1 MFNKKRIFV
10 FIVFLL
16 LLFFLMTFG
25 GGRGQNAAI
34 ATRTVTFT
42 DGYNMKDIAK
52 YEVEVGKDAV
62 VPEVPVHVGYVFT
75 GWYDFEN
82 QSVKVTNFKYILED
96 LHVLAKYSRDANGNG
111 IPDEDDDY
119 FTVTFMDSID
129 KVAIKSQRVLTGMGA
144 TAPNAPVHEGYVFTG
159 WDKPY
164 NKVVSDLI
172 INALYDSNVSEY
184 SSYKVEYYTIH
195 NDETSLYDTKSLNAK
210 TDTTVNAEIITIE
223 GYTYDSSNSLN
234 VISGKVTSDNS
245 LVLKV
250 YYNANEY
257 TVIVDP
263 SCEGD
268 KCNQIEE
275 PHEYGDE
282 FELPKLSNSYTLTYD
297 EADEIGE
304 GLDPETVPATL
315 IGYCKSMET
324 CENPIPAGTKVTVKE
339 DVTYYA
345 VWSEEDVTLK
355 TGSGYETQEKIY
367 SFAKW
372 ENGGKQYEAGA
383 TFTLTKNETVTAK
396 YTSVP
401 KQYTVIIEPN
411 CAEGEDCTPTDDP
424 ENPVPTD
431 PVDYGTTIKLPNI
444 ERAYRLTFIENE
456 NVKNQLGYEDYVST
470 LQGYCKNVATCEKTD
485 DTFYNVGDEVT
496 VEEDVTYYAIYDKPV
511 LTAEFGNG
519 ANYSTTTEN
528 GYFTKWTEEEAET
541 SAEVTS
547 PLTLIADK
555 TIYAQ
560 YDKKAKYT
568 ITWKNDDGSVLETD
582 TEVEVGTTPTYD
594 GETPTKAADA
604 QYTYTFNAWSP
615 EVATVTGDAEY
626 TATYTNTTNTYT
638 ITWKNEDGTV
648 LETDTGVA
656 YGTTPTYDGE
666 TPTKAADAQ
675 YTYTFN
681 AWSPEVATV
690 TGDAEYTAT
699 YTNTT
704 NTYTIT
710 WKNEDGT
717 VLETDT
723 GVAYGTTPTYD
734 GETPTKAADAQ
745 YTYTFDTWTPEVT
758 AVTGDAEYTA
768 TYTNTTNTYTVT
780 WKNEDGSVL
789 ETDTGVAYGTT
800 PTYDG
805 ETPTKAADAQYTYTF
820 NAWSPEVA
828 TVTGDAE
835 YTATYTNTTNTYTI
849 TWKNEDGSV
858 LETDTGVAYGTTPTY
873 DGETPTKAADAQY
886 TYAFNAWSPEVTTV
900 TGDAEY
906 TATYNKTAIEYTITY
921 VLNGGTNP
929 DDAKTTYTAEDL
941 PYTLPTPTKEGN
953 SFDGWFDNEELTGD
967 AITTIPANESG
978 NKTFYAKW
986 SVESYKVTYSYTGDV
1001 PTGAPTVPAE
1011 KTYEYGATVPAAQVP
1026 TLGGYVFSGWED
1038 EVTTMPSHD
1047 VTVTGSWRERN
1058 QDVEIVTTKEVS
1070 YDDGDKLSYG
1080 DTITFTIT
1088 VKNNGTDPSDPVTLI
1103 DSALAGSPVTLVSTN
1118 TTPTSVNTSGDILD
1132 GTAGFTVESVPAGG
1146 EVVIVITVKVEGE
1159 DALPGTPVESQ
1170 TTYVVNGESKTEE
1183 EKWSDLI
1190 ESEVSFIQKTP
1201 NTKGYNIV
1209 VLLDQSG
1216 SMGYQDKNCLYTDS
1230 DGYCRDAWWNLIES
1244 TKFINAKAA
1253 TNAFIDMIFP
1263 SATDNTN
1270 NSVVSVYRFGSNPKG
1285 NQNNFYSSHVGSDA
1299 TNQSTGT
1306 SLKSSIS
1313 ALGDHPYKSGTPYGT
1328 AFSSAINKINNLKS
1342 NGNDNIVIFLT
1353 DGSPSTSN
1361 AYEDNLDTLVSMGV
1375 KVYSIGFDVNDSQFN
1390 LLQSISS
1397 QTGVNAYRAS
1407 NDVDELTQT
1416 FAFIKDAFEEPTE
1429 EWTEEGTA
1437 EMAETLLI
1445 DASHPL
1451 QIFLNNS
1458 TTPYKSCTTDPT
1470 TTNNDCTGS
1479 IIKKDGK
1486 YDVDASK
1493 FAAGSKIK
1501 VVYYVPAGSKTRR
1514 LMKSSVNLN
1523 SKDFVDVSTVEDLE
1537 AGFHIET
1544 EEVPVEEIINVEE
1557 ETSNNE
1563 VESTIVEPETNEEI
1577 ITDEVINNET
1587 IIPETNEVET
1597 PVEEPTEVVE
1607 TPEVSEEP
1615 TEEVPETI
1623 TELPVEVEPIGEVVS
1638 VEPIVE
1644 ETNSTEVVE
1653 PEESEE
1659 E

>member
-144 TAPNAPVHEGYVFTG
+144 TAPNAPVHEGFVFTG

-372 ENGGKQYEAGA
+372 ENGEKQYEAGA
-383 TFTLTKNETVTAK
+383 TFTLTKNETVTAL

-528 GYFTKWTEEEAET
+528 GCFTKWTEEEAET

-547 PLTLIADK
+547 PLTMIADK

-626 TATYTNTTNTYT
+626 TATY
-638 ITWKNEDGTV
+638 
-648 LETDTGVA
+648 
-656 YGTTPTYDGE
+656 
-666 TPTKAADAQ
+666 
-675 YTYTFN
+675 
-681 AWSPEVATV
+681 
-690 TGDAEYTAT
+690 
-699 YTNTT
+699 
-704 NTYTIT
+704 
-710 WKNEDGT
+710 
-717 VLETDT
+717 
-723 GVAYGTTPTYD
+723 
-734 GETPTKAADAQ
+734 
-745 YTYTFDTWTPEVT
+745 
-758 AVTGDAEYTA
+758 
-768 TYTNTTNTYTVT
+768 
-780 WKNEDGSVL
+780 
-789 ETDTGVAYGTT
+789 
-800 PTYDG
+800 
-805 ETPTKAADAQYTYTF
+805 
-820 NAWSPEVA
+820 
-828 TVTGDAE
+828 
-835 YTATYTNTTNTYTI
+835 
-849 TWKNEDGSV
+849 
-858 LETDTGVAYGTTPTY
+858 
-873 DGETPTKAADAQY
+873 
-886 TYAFNAWSPEVTTV
+886 
-900 TGDAEY
+900 
-906 TATYNKTAIEYTITY
+906 NKTAIEYTITY

-929 DDAKTTYTAEDL
+929 DDAKATYTAEDL

-1011 KTYEYGATVPAAQVP
+1011 QTYEYGATVPAAQVP
-1026 TLGGYVFSGWED
+1026 TLGGYVFSGWEG

-1253 TNAFIDMIFP
+1253 TSAFIDMIFP

-1285 NQNNFYSSHVGSDA
+1285 NQNNFYATHVGNDA

-1306 SLKSSIS
+1306 SLKSSIN

-1416 FAFIKDAFEEPTE
+1416 FAFIKAAFEEPNE

-1470 TTNNDCTGS
+1470 TTNNDCTGL

-1623 TELPVEVEPIGEVVS
+1623 TELPVEIEPIGEVVS

-1644 ETNSTEVVE
+1644 EEVSNEVIN
-1653 PEESEE
+1653 EE
-1659 E
+1659 EQETEE

>member
-582 TEVEVGTTPTYD
+582 TEVEV
-594 GETPTKAADA
+594 
-604 QYTYTFNAWSP
+604 
-615 EVATVTGDAEY
+615 
-626 TATYTNTTNTYT
+626 
-638 ITWKNEDGTV
+638 
-648 LETDTGVA
+648 
-656 YGTTPTYDGE
+656 
-666 TPTKAADAQ
+666 
-675 YTYTFN
+675 
-681 AWSPEVATV
+681 
-690 TGDAEYTAT
+690 
-699 YTNTT
+699 
-704 NTYTIT
+704 
-710 WKNEDGT
+710 
-717 VLETDT
+717 
-723 GVAYGTTPTYD
+723 
-734 GETPTKAADAQ
+734 
-745 YTYTFDTWTPEVT
+745 
-758 AVTGDAEYTA
+758 
-768 TYTNTTNTYTVT
+768 
-780 WKNEDGSVL
+780 
-789 ETDTGVAYGTT
+789 GTT

>member
-1 MFNKKRIFV
+1 
-10 FIVFLL
+10 
-16 LLFFLMTFG
+16 MTFG

-144 TAPNAPVHEGYVFTG
+144 TAPNAPVHEGFVFTG

-372 ENGGKQYEAGA
+372 ENGEKQYEAGA
-383 TFTLTKNETVTAK
+383 TFTLTKNETVTAL

-528 GYFTKWTEEEAET
+528 GCFTKWTEEEAET

-547 PLTLIADK
+547 PLTMIADK

-626 TATYTNTTNTYT
+626 TATY
-638 ITWKNEDGTV
+638 
-648 LETDTGVA
+648 
-656 YGTTPTYDGE
+656 
-666 TPTKAADAQ
+666 
-675 YTYTFN
+675 
-681 AWSPEVATV
+681 
-690 TGDAEYTAT
+690 
-699 YTNTT
+699 
-704 NTYTIT
+704 
-710 WKNEDGT
+710 
-717 VLETDT
+717 
-723 GVAYGTTPTYD
+723 
-734 GETPTKAADAQ
+734 
-745 YTYTFDTWTPEVT
+745 
-758 AVTGDAEYTA
+758 
-768 TYTNTTNTYTVT
+768 
-780 WKNEDGSVL
+780 
-789 ETDTGVAYGTT
+789 
-800 PTYDG
+800 
-805 ETPTKAADAQYTYTF
+805 
-820 NAWSPEVA
+820 
-828 TVTGDAE
+828 
-835 YTATYTNTTNTYTI
+835 
-849 TWKNEDGSV
+849 
-858 LETDTGVAYGTTPTY
+858 
-873 DGETPTKAADAQY
+873 
-886 TYAFNAWSPEVTTV
+886 
-900 TGDAEY
+900 
-906 TATYNKTAIEYTITY
+906 NKTAIEYTITY

-929 DDAKTTYTAEDL
+929 DDAKATYTAEDL

-1011 KTYEYGATVPAAQVP
+1011 QTYEYGATVPAAQVP
-1026 TLGGYVFSGWED
+1026 TLGGYVFSGWEG

-1253 TNAFIDMIFP
+1253 TSAFIDMIFP

-1285 NQNNFYSSHVGSDA
+1285 NQNNFYATHVGNDA

-1306 SLKSSIS
+1306 SLKSSIN

-1416 FAFIKDAFEEPTE
+1416 FAFIKAAFEEPNE

-1470 TTNNDCTGS
+1470 TTNNDCTGL

-1623 TELPVEVEPIGEVVS
+1623 TELPVEIEPIGEVVS

-1644 ETNSTEVVE
+1644 EEVSNEVIN
-1653 PEESEE
+1653 EE
-1659 E
+1659 EQETEE

>member
-144 TAPNAPVHEGYVFTG
+144 TAPNAPVHEGFVFTG

-304 GLDPETVPATL
+304 GLDPEVVPATL

-372 ENGGKQYEAGA
+372 ENGEKQYEAGA
-383 TFTLTKNETVTAK
+383 TFTLTKNETVTAL

-547 PLTLIADK
+547 PLTMIADK

-560 YDKKAKYT
+560 YEKKAKYT

-626 TATYTNTTNTYT
+626 TATY
-638 ITWKNEDGTV
+638 
-648 LETDTGVA
+648 
-656 YGTTPTYDGE
+656 
-666 TPTKAADAQ
+666 
-675 YTYTFN
+675 
-681 AWSPEVATV
+681 
-690 TGDAEYTAT
+690 
-699 YTNTT
+699 
-704 NTYTIT
+704 
-710 WKNEDGT
+710 
-717 VLETDT
+717 
-723 GVAYGTTPTYD
+723 
-734 GETPTKAADAQ
+734 
-745 YTYTFDTWTPEVT
+745 
-758 AVTGDAEYTA
+758 
-768 TYTNTTNTYTVT
+768 
-780 WKNEDGSVL
+780 
-789 ETDTGVAYGTT
+789 
-800 PTYDG
+800 
-805 ETPTKAADAQYTYTF
+805 
-820 NAWSPEVA
+820 
-828 TVTGDAE
+828 
-835 YTATYTNTTNTYTI
+835 
-849 TWKNEDGSV
+849 
-858 LETDTGVAYGTTPTY
+858 
-873 DGETPTKAADAQY
+873 
-886 TYAFNAWSPEVTTV
+886 
-900 TGDAEY
+900 
-906 TATYNKTAIEYTITY
+906 NKTAIEYTITY

-929 DDAKTTYTAEDL
+929 DDAKSTYTAEDL

-1011 KTYEYGATVPAAQVP
+1011 QTYEYGATVPAAQVP
-1026 TLGGYVFSGWED
+1026 TLGGYVFSGWEG

-1080 DTITFTIT
+1080 DTVTFTIT

-1216 SMGYQDKNCLYTDS
+1216 SMGYQDKNCLYTDT
-1230 DGYCRDAWWNLIES
+1230 DGYCRDSLWNLIES

-1253 TNAFIDMIFP
+1253 TSAFIDMIFP

-1285 NQNNFYSSHVGSDA
+1285 NQNNFYATHVGNDA

-1306 SLKSSIS
+1306 SLKSSIN

-1416 FAFIKDAFEEPTE
+1416 FAFIKAAFEEPNE

-1470 TTNNDCTGS
+1470 TTNNDCTGL

-1577 ITDEVINNET
+1577 ITDEVTNNET

-1607 TPEVSEEP
+1607 TTEVSEEK
-1615 TEEVPETI
+1615 TETAETVEEVQETI

>member
-111 IPDEDDDY
+111 IPDEEDDY

-144 TAPNAPVHEGYVFTG
+144 TAPNAPVHEGFVFTG

-210 TDTTVNAEIITIE
+210 TDETVNAEIITIE
-223 GYTYDSSNSLN
+223 GYTYDESNELN

-282 FELPKLSNSYTLTYD
+282 FELPRLSNSYTLTYD

-383 TFTLTKNETVTAK
+383 TFTLTKNETVTAL

-560 YDKKAKYT
+560 YEKKAKYT

-582 TEVEVGTTPTYD
+582 TEVEVGSTPTYD
-594 GETPTKAADA
+594 GETPTKA
-604 QYTYTFNAWSP
+604 S
-615 EVATVTGDAEY
+615 
-626 TATYTNTTNTYT
+626 
-638 ITWKNEDGTV
+638 
-648 LETDTGVA
+648 
-656 YGTTPTYDGE
+656 
-666 TPTKAADAQ
+666 
-675 YTYTFN
+675 
-681 AWSPEVATV
+681 
-690 TGDAEYTAT
+690 
-699 YTNTT
+699 
-704 NTYTIT
+704 
-710 WKNEDGT
+710 
-717 VLETDT
+717 
-723 GVAYGTTPTYD
+723 
-734 GETPTKAADAQ
+734 DAQ
-745 YTYTFDTWTPEVT
+745 YTYTFDTWTPEVST
-758 AVTGDAEYTA
+758 VTGDAEYTA

-805 ETPTKAADAQYTYTF
+805 ETPAKAADAQYTYTF

-828 TVTGDAE
+828 
-835 YTATYTNTTNTYTI
+835 
-849 TWKNEDGSV
+849 
-858 LETDTGVAYGTTPTY
+858 
-873 DGETPTKAADAQY
+873 
-886 TYAFNAWSPEVTTV
+886 TV

-1011 KTYEYGATVPAAQVP
+1011 QTYEYGATVPAAQVP
-1026 TLGGYVFSGWED
+1026 TLGGYVFSGWEG

-1216 SMGYQDKNCLYTDS
+1216 SMGYQDKNCLYTDT
-1230 DGYCRDAWWNLIES
+1230 DGYCRDANWNLIES

-1253 TNAFIDMIFP
+1253 TSAFIDMIFP

-1285 NQNNFYSSHVGSDA
+1285 NQNNFYATHVGNDA

-1306 SLKSSIS
+1306 SLKSSIN

-1416 FAFIKDAFEEPTE
+1416 FAFIKAAFEEPNE

-1451 QIFLNNS
+1451 QIFLNDS

-1470 TTNNDCTGS
+1470 TTNNDCTGL

-1587 IIPETNEVET
+1587 IISETNEVET

-1623 TELPVEVEPIGEVVS
+1623 TELPVEIEPIGEVVS

-1644 ETNSTEVVE
+1644 EEVSNEVINEEKQETEE
-1653 PEESEE
+1653 
-1659 E
+1659 

>member
-62 VPEVPVHVGYVFT
+62 VPEVPVHSGYIFT

-82 QSVKVTNFKYILED
+82 QSVKVTNFTKILED

-111 IPDEDDDY
+111 IPDENDDY

-144 TAPNAPVHEGYVFTG
+144 TAPNAPVHEGFVFTG

-210 TDTTVNAEIITIE
+210 TADTVSAEIITIE
-223 GYTYDSSNSLN
+223 GYTYDSSNPLN
-234 VISGKVTSDNS
+234 VISGFVSPDNS

-304 GLDPETVPATL
+304 GLDPEVVPATL

-383 TFTLTKNETVTAK
+383 TFTLTKNETVTAL

-547 PLTLIADK
+547 PLTMIADK

-582 TEVEVGTTPTYD
+582 TEVEVGTTPSYD

-604 QYTYTFNAWSP
+604 QYTYTFN
-615 EVATVTGDAEY
+615 
-626 TATYTNTTNTYT
+626 
-638 ITWKNEDGTV
+638 
-648 LETDTGVA
+648 
-656 YGTTPTYDGE
+656 
-666 TPTKAADAQ
+666 
-675 YTYTFN
+675 
-681 AWSPEVATV
+681 
-690 TGDAEYTAT
+690 
-699 YTNTT
+699 
-704 NTYTIT
+704 
-710 WKNEDGT
+710 
-717 VLETDT
+717 
-723 GVAYGTTPTYD
+723 
-734 GETPTKAADAQ
+734 
-745 YTYTFDTWTPEVT
+745 TWTPEVT
-758 AVTGDAEYTA
+758 EVTGDAEYTA

-805 ETPTKAADAQYTYTF
+805 ETPTKAADAQYTYIF
-820 NAWSPEVA
+820 NTWSPEV
-828 TVTGDAE
+828 TSVTGDAE
-835 YTATYTNTTNTYTI
+835 YTATYTNTTNTYTV

-858 LETDTGVAYGTTPTY
+858 LETDTGVAYGTTPSY

-886 TYAFNAWSPEVTTV
+886 TYTFNTWSPEVATV

-1011 KTYEYGATVPAAQVP
+1011 QTYEYGATVPAAQVP
-1026 TLGGYVFSGWED
+1026 TLGGYVFSGWEG

-1230 DGYCRDAWWNLIES
+1230 DGYCRDSLWNLIES

-1253 TNAFIDMIFP
+1253 TSAFIDMIFP

-1285 NQNNFYSSHVGSDA
+1285 NQNNFYATHVGNDA

-1306 SLKSSIS
+1306 SLKSSIN

-1416 FAFIKDAFEEPTE
+1416 FAFIKAAFEEPNE

-1451 QIFLNNS
+1451 QIFLNDS

-1470 TTNNDCTGS
+1470 TTNNDCTGL

>member
-144 TAPNAPVHEGYVFTG
+144 TAPNAPVHEGFVFTG

-372 ENGGKQYEAGA
+372 ENGEKQYEAGA
-383 TFTLTKNETVTAK
+383 TFTLTKNETVTAL

-411 CAEGEDCTPTDDP
+411 CAESEDCTPTDDP

-431 PVDYGTTIKLPNI
+431 PVDYGTKVKLPNI
-444 ERAYRLTFIENE
+444 ERTYTLTFIENPAVE
-456 NVKNQLGYEDYVST
+456 SPLGSKDYYVT
-470 LQGYCKNVATCEKTD
+470 LQGYCKNTTTCEKTD
-485 DTFYNVGDEVT
+485 DNFFDIGDEVT
-496 VEEDVTYYAIYDKPV
+496 IEEDVTYYAIYDNPTV
-511 LTAEFGNG
+511 IAEFGNG

-547 PLTLIADK
+547 PLTMIADK

-604 QYTYTFNAWSP
+604 QYTYTFNTWSP
-615 EVATVTGDAEY
+615 EVAT
-626 TATYTNTTNTYT
+626 
-638 ITWKNEDGTV
+638 
-648 LETDTGVA
+648 
-656 YGTTPTYDGE
+656 
-666 TPTKAADAQ
+666 
-675 YTYTFN
+675 
-681 AWSPEVATV
+681 
-690 TGDAEYTAT
+690 
-699 YTNTT
+699 
-704 NTYTIT
+704 
-710 WKNEDGT
+710 
-717 VLETDT
+717 
-723 GVAYGTTPTYD
+723 
-734 GETPTKAADAQ
+734 
-745 YTYTFDTWTPEVT
+745 
-758 AVTGDAEYTA
+758 VTGDAEYTA

-820 NAWSPEVA
+820 NAWTPEVS

-835 YTATYTNTTNTYTI
+835 YTATYTNTTNTYTV

-873 DGETPTKAADAQY
+873 DGETPTKSADAQY
-886 TYAFNAWSPEVTTV
+886 TYTFNAWSPEVTTV

-986 SVESYKVTYSYTGDV
+986 SVESYKLTYSYTGDV

-1011 KTYEYGATVPAAQVP
+1011 QTYEYGATVPAAQVP
-1026 TLGGYVFSGWED
+1026 TLGGYVFSGWEG

-1132 GTAGFTVESVPAGG
+1132 GTSGFTVESVPAGG

-1230 DGYCRDAWWNLIES
+1230 DGYCRDANWNLIES

-1285 NQNNFYSSHVGSDA
+1285 NQNNFYASHVGNDA

-1306 SLKSSIS
+1306 SLKSSIN

-1416 FAFIKDAFEEPTE
+1416 FAFIKAAFEEPNE

-1470 TTNNDCTGS
+1470 TTNNDCTGL

-1587 IIPETNEVET
+1587 IIPKTNEVET

-1644 ETNSTEVVE
+1644 EEVSNEVIN
-1653 PEESEE
+1653 EE
-1659 E
+1659 EQETEE

>member
-144 TAPNAPVHEGYVFTG
+144 TAPNAPVHEGFVFTG

-234 VISGKVTSDNS
+234 VISGKVASDNS

-372 ENGGKQYEAGA
+372 ENGEKQYEAGA
-383 TFTLTKNETVTAK
+383 TFTLTKNETVTAL

-547 PLTLIADK
+547 PLTMIADK

-615 EVATVTGDAEY
+615 EVTTVTGDAEY

-638 ITWKNEDGTV
+638 VTWKNEDGSV

-681 AWSPEVATV
+681 AWSPEVSTV
-690 TGDAEYTAT
+690 TGDAEYIAT

-704 NTYTIT
+704 NTYTVT
-710 WKNEDGT
+710 WKNEDGS
-717 VLETDT
+717 VLETDEN
-723 GVAYGTTPTYD
+723 VAYGTTPSYD

-745 YTYTFDTWTPEVT
+745 YTYTFNTWSPEVT
-758 AVTGDAEYTA
+758 TVTGDAEYTA

-835 YTATYTNTTNTYTI
+835 YTATY
-849 TWKNEDGSV
+849 
-858 LETDTGVAYGTTPTY
+858 
-873 DGETPTKAADAQY
+873 
-886 TYAFNAWSPEVTTV
+886 
-900 TGDAEY
+900 
-906 TATYNKTAIEYTITY
+906 NKTAIEYTITY

-929 DDAKTTYTAEDL
+929 DDAKATYTAEDL

-1011 KTYEYGATVPAAQVP
+1011 QTYEYGATVPAAQVP
-1026 TLGGYVFSGWED
+1026 TLGGYVFSGWEG

-1216 SMGYQDKNCLYTDS
+1216 SMGYQDKNCLYTDT
-1230 DGYCRDAWWNLIES
+1230 DGYCRDSLWNLIES

-1253 TNAFIDMIFP
+1253 TSAFIDMIFP

-1285 NQNNFYSSHVGSDA
+1285 NQNNFYATHVGNDA

-1306 SLKSSIS
+1306 SLKSSIN

-1416 FAFIKDAFEEPTE
+1416 FAFIKAAFEEPNE

-1470 TTNNDCTGS
+1470 TTNNDCTGL

-1544 EEVPVEEIINVEE
+1544 EEVPVEKIINVEE

-1563 VESTIVEPETNEEI
+1563 VESTIVEPETIEEI

-1644 ETNSTEVVE
+1644 EEVSNEVIN
-1653 PEESEE
+1653 EE
-1659 E
+1659 EQETEE

>member
-1 MFNKKRIFV
+1 M
-10 FIVFLL
+10 
-16 LLFFLMTFG
+16 
-25 GGRGQNAAI
+25 
-34 ATRTVTFT
+34 
-42 DGYNMKDIAK
+42 
-52 YEVEVGKDAV
+52 
-62 VPEVPVHVGYVFT
+62 
-75 GWYDFEN
+75 
-82 QSVKVTNFKYILED
+82 
-96 LHVLAKYSRDANGNG
+96 
-111 IPDEDDDY
+111 
-119 FTVTFMDSID
+119 
-129 KVAIKSQRVLTGMGA
+129 
-144 TAPNAPVHEGYVFTG
+144 
-159 WDKPY
+159 
-164 NKVVSDLI
+164 
-172 INALYDSNVSEY
+172 
-184 SSYKVEYYTIH
+184 
-195 NDETSLYDTKSLNAK
+195 
-210 TDTTVNAEIITIE
+210 
-223 GYTYDSSNSLN
+223 
-234 VISGKVTSDNS
+234 
-245 LVLKV
+245 
-250 YYNANEY
+250 
-257 TVIVDP
+257 
-263 SCEGD
+263 
-268 KCNQIEE
+268 
-275 PHEYGDE
+275 
-282 FELPKLSNSYTLTYD
+282 
-297 EADEIGE
+297 
-304 GLDPETVPATL
+304 
-315 IGYCKSMET
+315 
-324 CENPIPAGTKVTVKE
+324 
-339 DVTYYA
+339 
-345 VWSEEDVTLK
+345 
-355 TGSGYETQEKIY
+355 
-367 SFAKW
+367 
-372 ENGGKQYEAGA
+372 
-383 TFTLTKNETVTAK
+383 
-396 YTSVP
+396 
-401 KQYTVIIEPN
+401 
-411 CAEGEDCTPTDDP
+411 
-424 ENPVPTD
+424 
-431 PVDYGTTIKLPNI
+431 
-444 ERAYRLTFIENE
+444 
-456 NVKNQLGYEDYVST
+456 
-470 LQGYCKNVATCEKTD
+470 
-485 DTFYNVGDEVT
+485 
-496 VEEDVTYYAIYDKPV
+496 
-511 LTAEFGNG
+511 
-519 ANYSTTTEN
+519 
-528 GYFTKWTEEEAET
+528 
-541 SAEVTS
+541 
-547 PLTLIADK
+547 
-555 TIYAQ
+555 
-560 YDKKAKYT
+560 
-568 ITWKNDDGSVLETD
+568 
-582 TEVEVGTTPTYD
+582 
-594 GETPTKAADA
+594 
-604 QYTYTFNAWSP
+604 
-615 EVATVTGDAEY
+615 
-626 TATYTNTTNTYT
+626 
-638 ITWKNEDGTV
+638 
-648 LETDTGVA
+648 
-656 YGTTPTYDGE
+656 
-666 TPTKAADAQ
+666 
-675 YTYTFN
+675 
-681 AWSPEVATV
+681 
-690 TGDAEYTAT
+690 
-699 YTNTT
+699 
-704 NTYTIT
+704 
-710 WKNEDGT
+710 
-717 VLETDT
+717 
-723 GVAYGTTPTYD
+723 
-734 GETPTKAADAQ
+734 
-745 YTYTFDTWTPEVT
+745 
-758 AVTGDAEYTA
+758 
-768 TYTNTTNTYTVT
+768 
-780 WKNEDGSVL
+780 
-789 ETDTGVAYGTT
+789 
-800 PTYDG
+800 
-805 ETPTKAADAQYTYTF
+805 
-820 NAWSPEVA
+820 
-828 TVTGDAE
+828 
-835 YTATYTNTTNTYTI
+835 
-849 TWKNEDGSV
+849 
-858 LETDTGVAYGTTPTY
+858 
-873 DGETPTKAADAQY
+873 
-886 TYAFNAWSPEVTTV
+886 
-900 TGDAEY
+900 
-906 TATYNKTAIEYTITY
+906 
-921 VLNGGTNP
+921 
-929 DDAKTTYTAEDL
+929 
-941 PYTLPTPTKEGN
+941 
-953 SFDGWFDNEELTGD
+953 TGD

-986 SVESYKVTYSYTGDV
+986 SVESYKLTYSYTGDV

-1011 KTYEYGATVPAAQVP
+1011 QTYEYGATVPAAQVP
-1026 TLGGYVFSGWED
+1026 TLGGYVFSGWEG

-1230 DGYCRDAWWNLIES
+1230 DGYCRDSLWNLIES

-1253 TNAFIDMIFP
+1253 TSAFIDMIFP

-1285 NQNNFYSSHVGSDA
+1285 NQNNFYATHVGNDA

-1306 SLKSSIS
+1306 SLKSSIN

-1416 FAFIKDAFEEPTE
+1416 FAFIKAAFEEPNE
-1429 EWTEEGTA
+1429 EWTEEGKA

-1451 QIFLNNS
+1451 QIFLNDS

-1470 TTNNDCTGS
+1470 TTNNDCTGL

-1577 ITDEVINNET
+1577 ITDEVTNNET

-1607 TPEVSEEP
+1607 TTEVSEEK
-1615 TEEVPETI
+1615 TETAETVEEVQETI